1 VTEHDDLLY
10 LAHIDEAAARIERTA
25 VLRGRAALDRD
36 EDLRDAT
43 PRSTGSR
50 LAESTQRLS
59 TSFKEQHAD
68 IPWDR
73 VAGFRNRMV
82 HGYLDVDRDIVWG
95 IVERDLPELARCVR
109 VELKVRLERE
119 GPVQERDTG
128 LDIGF

>member
-25 VLRGRAALDRD
+25 VSRGRAALDTD

-43 PRSTGSR
+43 IYRLQT

-59 TSFKEQHAD
+59 ASFKEQHAD

-95 IVERDLPELARCVR
+95 IIERDLPELARCVR
-109 VELKVRLERE
+109 VELEVRREQE
-119 GPVQERDTG
+119 GPAQRLDTG
-128 LDIGF
+128 PDIGF